1 MEIKVDKVHYDKYV
15 EIYNDQGTQAAK
27 EYVTMLCNMDI
38 NQFQRKMRR
47 ETDYIF
53 NKSIK
58 RYDKG
63 AVQAEPFMSLEE
75 LCSNT
80 RALSTTKEIPHNGH
94 AFDDL
99 VFELM
104 RDRLIELQKFIRID
118 QGAKQVVVDK
128 RLAKDQGYML
138 TIS

>member
-1 MEIKVDKVHYDKYV
+1 MEIKIDHKHYDKYV
-15 EIYNDQGTQAAK
+15 EIYNDQGTLAAK
-27 EYVTMLCNMDI
+27 DYVSNICGMDI

-63 AVQAEPFMSLEE
+63 TVEAEPFMSLEE
-75 LCSNT
+75 LCST
-80 RALSTTKEIPHNGH
+80 RSPRTTKETQSMGQ
-94 AFDDL
+94 AFNDL
-99 VFELM
+99 IFDLM
-104 RDRLIELQKFIRID
+104 RDRLFELQKFIRID
-118 QGAKQVVVDK
+118 PGTKQVVVDK
-128 RLAKDQGYML
+128 KLVKEHGYIL

>member
-1 MEIKVDKVHYDKYV
+1 MEIKIEKAHYDKYV
-15 EIYNDQGTQAAK
+15 EIYNDQGTLAAK
-27 EYVTMLCNMDI
+27 DYVTNLCDMDI

-63 AVQAEPFMSLEE
+63 TIDAEPFMSLDE

-80 RALSTTKEIPHNGH
+80 RALSMTKETRNNGH
-94 AFDDL
+94 AFNDL
-99 VFELM
+99 IFELM

-118 QGAKQVVVDK
+118 PVAKQVVVDK
-128 RLAKDQGYML
+128 KSAKDYGYIL

>member
-1 MEIKVDKVHYDKYV
+1 MEIKVEKVHYDKYV
-15 EIYNDQGTQAAK
+15 EIYNDQGTHAAK
-27 EYVTMLCNMDI
+27 EYVTNVCHMDI

-53 NKSIK
+53 NKSVK
-58 RYDKG
+58 RYDQG
-63 AVQAEPFMSLEE
+63 TIEPEPFMSLEE

-80 RALSTTKEIPHNGH
+80 RTLRMTKETQSNEQ
-94 AFDDL
+94 AFNDL
-99 VFELM
+99 IFELM

-118 QGAKQVVVDK
+118 QGTKQVVVDK
-128 RLAKDQGYML
+128 KLAKDYGYTL